1 MKRISQETE
10 LQIIE
15 YYNKGNSM
23 AATGQYF
30 QVSPV
35 TIKNILERYNIPKRT
50 KGGIYKLPDDIIIQQ
65 YQLGKSCQEIADNY
79 NVSFHSISSI
89 LEAHNI
95 PRDNRYKNTN
105 LIIDYFANIDSYD
118 KAYFLGFLLTDGN
131 VGLNS
136 NAIALSLSSK
146 DDEILKTFAKYTN
159 NENQIYYRKDKPEAT
174 LTVKCAQ
181 WKNDLSKYGM
191 VPQKTY
197 IADLP
202 ILEEKYM
209 PHLMRGLFDGDGW
222 ISSKGHQIGF
232 CGAEQMVLHVHEY
245 LLSHLDIYPV
255 KILHPEEHLWQIGW
269 SGIKDIVKLG
279 NYLYDEKNDCY
290 LKRKYSN
297 FLEIQ
302 GNTELTN

>member
-10 LQIIE
+10 LKIIKF
-15 YYNKGNSM
+15 YNLGNSM
-23 AATGQYF
+23 AATGTEF
-30 QVSPV
+30 AVSPV
-35 TIKNILERYNIPKRT
+35 TVKNVLERYNIPKRT
-50 KGGIYKLPDDIIIQQ
+50 KGGIYKIPDKIVIME
-65 YQLGKSCQEIADNY
+65 YKNGKSCQEIANNY
-79 NVSFHSISSI
+79 NVSFHTISDI
-89 LEAHNI
+89 LEKNGIA
-95 PRDNRYKNTN
+95 RDNRYYNKN
-105 LIIDYFANIDSYD
+105 LIINYFNKIDTFD

-136 NAIALSLSSK
+136 NAIALSLSIK
-146 DDEILKTFAKYTN
+146 DEEILKTFAKYTN

-202 ILEEKYM
+202 IIKELLM
-209 PHLMRGLFDGDGW
+209 PHLLRGLFDGDGW
-222 ISSKGHQIGF
+222 ISAKGHQIGF
-232 CGAEQMVLHVHEY
+232 CGAEQMVIHVYEY
-245 LLSHLDIYPV
+245 LLNHLQLYPV

-269 SGIKDIVKLG
+269 SGKSDIIKLG
-279 NYLYDEKNDCY
+279 NYLYNDKNDCY

-302 GNTELTN
+302 GNTELTD